1 MINGSEGQR
10 RLEIAGL
17 EHREEEDDQQL
28 SNRATLY
35 HYSRTQGESASKPA
49 GLRRAFCLGPSEEHS
64 DTQGRPQ
71 IAGLGCREEKEDQQP
86 LNRAPFHRSTRAKG
100 KSSSKQ
106 VGMGRTFCLGP
117 IEEHREE
124 QRRLQV
130 ADLGCSVDQQHSNR
144 APLHRS
150 TRTQDESGCKPVG
163 MWRPQVVEVGAGS
176 RSRSRQEPQ
185 IAEAGA
191 GSRSRSGKEVQR
203 PRLKTTILRSD
214 ESSSVHEESRS
225 GSLELAADER
235 NQIQEAGNPQIW
247 IPPQKGAY
255 KVNIDGS

>member
-1 MINGSEGQR
+1 
-10 RLEIAGL
+10 
-17 EHREEEDDQQL
+17 
-28 SNRATLY
+28 
-35 HYSRTQGESASKPA
+35 
-49 GLRRAFCLGPSEEHS
+49 
-64 DTQGRPQ
+64 
-71 IAGLGCREEKEDQQP
+71 
-86 LNRAPFHRSTRAKG
+86 
-100 KSSSKQ
+100 
-106 VGMGRTFCLGP
+106 
-117 IEEHREE
+117 
-124 QRRLQV
+124 
-130 ADLGCSVDQQHSNR
+130 
-144 APLHRS
+144 
-150 TRTQDESGCKPVG
+150 

-255 KVNIDGS
+255 KVNIDGSYTPGSKKNFVACICRDSGGRMVGGAINSVRASSPLMTETLALWEALNAFFSRRHEEMIFESDNLQLVKAMNSSEVLSWETQSIV